1 MIKIEKVTMIDIMT
15 IKVIKQKEEMIN
27 KMFHNNNM

>member
-15 IKVIKQKEEMIN
+15 TKFIKQKEEMIN